1 MSKVLIIFILIAY
14 LGLLFFLAYWAEK
27 NKRSKWVNNPYIYA
41 LSLAV
46 YCSAWT
52 YYGSVGAAARGDYS
66 FLTVYLGP
74 VIAAPL
80 WIVVLKKIVT
90 LSKVYN
96 VSSIADFI
104 SLRYANNRS
113 LGAIVT
119 LVSAASIIPYVALQ
133 LKAISETY
141 GLITANGTVSNS
153 SFVITDS
160 TFYIAILLAI
170 FVAFFGTLSLDAS
183 KQKKGVVFSVA
194 MESLLKLLIF
204 LIVGI
209 YVSYYLF
216 KNPGEITEKVQKL
229 GIINPYEGVSSVT
242 AGINWFF
249 MIALSFLAI
258 FLLPR
263 QFQVAVVEQSNFK
276 QIKKGIWV
284 FPLYLLLFNIFV
296 IFIAWGG
303 LILLGEKVNYD
314 YITMLIPI
322 SQGNYFL
329 ATMVFLGGFSAV
341 ISMIV
346 ISTLALSTMLS
357 NNLII
362 PYGFIHRFT
371 KKQNFQNVKTIK
383 TIRRICIFVT
393 ILLAYGLYAS
403 FNPEVSLYAI
413 GLISFLVIAQLAPS
427 FFLGLYWNRGS
438 AKGAAW
444 GILIGLLTITY
455 TYIIPFLS
463 TEVMASNNFVIE
475 GFLGISALKPYAL
488 FGISFLEKTPHALFW
503 SLLLNTFLFAL
514 ISLVRK
520 GNYRERNYGEVFV
533 HPEKFDGVN
542 EDAYVWKGE
551 ANYADIKNVLIKFLG
566 EQRTKRAINIFKK
579 RNNIEGNE
587 LTVNAK
593 FIDFSEKLLTGAVG
607 TSSARILIGKVS
619 KEQPVSLNEV
629 LHILEENKETT
640 ALNKALK
647 ENSLA
652 LEKITEKLSK
662 ANETLLLQDKQ
673 KDDFLDTVAHEL
685 KTPITSMHASA
696 EVLEDDEM
704 PAELRK
710 QFLKNIFND
719 AERLTRL
726 INDILNLER
735 LSSGKLPMN
744 FEQKSLK
751 STIEKAIASVEGE
764 LKRKGITIDLQL
776 NDVIMN
782 QDEDRIV
789 QVFVNLFSNSF
800 KFLPVDNQKISIKLT
815 ENKNEATVS
824 FWDNGKGIAKKD
836 IPYVFDKFYQS
847 DNQTLK
853 KPKGSG
859 FGLAICKQII
869 KSHNGTITV
878 DQSVKKGTNI
888 IIKLPKDE

>member
-1 MSKVLIIFILIAY
+1 MNKGLIIIILIAY

-74 VIAAPL
+74 IIAAPL

-113 LGAIVT
+113 LGALVT
-119 LVSAASIIPYVALQ
+119 LVCAASIIPYVALQ

-141 GLITANGTVSNS
+141 GLITANETITKASP
-153 SFVITDS
+153 VIGDS
-160 TFYIAILLAI
+160 TFYIAILLAV

-194 MESLLKLLIF
+194 MESLLKLVIF
-204 LIVGI
+204 LIIGV
-209 YVSYYLF
+209 YVSFYLF
-216 KNPGEITEKVQKL
+216 KNPGDITQQVAHS
-229 GIINPYEGVSSVT
+229 GIVNPYTGVASVT
-242 AGINWFF
+242 QGLNWLF

-263 QFQVAVVEQSNFK
+263 QFQVAVVEQSSFK
-276 QIKKGIWV
+276 QIKKGVWV

-296 IFIAWGG
+296 VFIAWGG
-303 LILLGEKVNYD
+303 LLLLGSDINYD
-314 YITMLIPI
+314 YITMMIPL

-329 ATMVFLGGFSAV
+329 ATLVFLGGFSAV

-362 PYGFIHRFT
+362 PYGFINRFT
-371 KKQNFQNVKTIK
+371 RKQDFQNIKTIK
-383 TIRRICIFVT
+383 TIRRVSIFVT
-393 ILLAYGLYAS
+393 ILLGYGLYAS
-403 FNPEVSLYAI
+403 FNPSVSLYAI
-413 GLISFLVIAQLAPS
+413 GLISFLVIAQLAPA

-438 AKGAAW
+438 SKGAAW
-444 GILIGLLTITY
+444 GVLVGLLMVVF
-455 TYIIPFLS
+455 TYIVPFI
-463 TEVMASNNFVIE
+463 TDEVWQAGGFVNE
-475 GFLGISALKPYAL
+475 GLFGIAALKPHAL
-488 FGISFLEKTPHALFW
+488 FGIDFLEKTPHTLFW
-503 SLLLNTFLFAL
+503 SLLLNTFCFVF

-520 GNYRERNYGEVFV
+520 GNYRERNYGEIFV
-533 HPEKFDGVN
+533 HPEKFHGHND
-542 EDAYVWKGE
+542 EAYVWKGE
-551 ANYADIKNVLIKFLG
+551 ANFAEIKSVLVRFLG
-566 EQRTKRAINIFKK
+566 EHRTNRAIQIFKK
-579 RNNIEGNE
+579 RNTIHEE
-587 LTVNAK
+587 VPPVNAK

-647 ENSLA
+647 EKSLA
-652 LEKITEKLSK
+652 LEKITQKLSK
-662 ANETLLLQDKQ
+662 ANAALLLKDKQ

-696 EVLEDDEM
+696 EVLEDEEM
-704 PAELRK
+704 PPALRK
-710 QFLKNIFND
+710 QFLKNILND
-719 AERLTRL
+719 SERLTRL

-735 LSSGKLPMN
+735 LSSGKLPMT

-751 STIEKAIASVEGE
+751 TTIERAIASVEGE
-764 LKRKGITIDLQL
+764 LKKKAIEVQTNLDE
-776 NDVIMN
+776 VTFN
-782 QDEDRIV
+782 QDEDRLI
-789 QVFVNLFSNSF
+789 QVIVNLFSNSF
-800 KFLPVDNQKISIKLT
+800 KFLPDEHPKIKINL
-815 ENKNEATVS
+815 NDHPNEVEIT
-824 FWDNGKGIAKKD
+824 FWDNGKGIDEKD
-836 IPYVFDKFYQS
+836 IPYVFEKFYQS
-847 DNQTLK
+847 ENQTLK

-869 KSHNGTITV
+869 KSHGGTIEVDQTMKNGT
-878 DQSVKKGTNI
+878 NM
-888 IIKLPKDE
+888 IIKLPKT

>member
-1 MSKVLIIFILIAY
+1 MSKGLIIIILIAY

-74 VIAAPL
+74 IIAAPL
-80 WIVVLKKIVT
+80 WIVVLKKIVA
-90 LSKVYN
+90 LSKAYN

-113 LGAIVT
+113 LGALVT
-119 LVSAASIIPYVALQ
+119 LVCAISIIPYVALQ

-141 GLITANGTVSNS
+141 GLITANDTITKS
-153 SFVITDS
+153 SFVIGDS
-160 TFYIAILLAI
+160 TFYIAILLAV

-183 KQKKGVVFSVA
+183 RQKKGVVFSVA
-194 MESLLKLLIF
+194 MESLLKLVIF
-204 LIVGI
+204 LIIGI
-209 YVSYYLF
+209 YVSYFLF
-216 KNPGEITEKVQKL
+216 KNPGEITHKIDQL
-229 GIINPYEGVSSVT
+229 GIINPYEGVRSVT
-242 AGINWFF
+242 QGMNWFF

-263 QFQVAVVEQSNFK
+263 QFQVSVVEQSYFK

-303 LILLGEKVNYD
+303 LILLGDQVNYD
-314 YITMLIPI
+314 HITILIPL
-322 SQGNYFL
+322 SQGNYIL
-329 ATMVFLGGFSAV
+329 ATLVFLGGFSAV

-362 PYGFIHRFT
+362 PYGFINRFS
-371 KKQNFQNVKTIK
+371 KKQNYQNEKTIK
-383 TIRRICIFVT
+383 TIRRIGIFLT
-393 ILLAYGLYAS
+393 ILLGYGLYAS
-403 FNPEVSLYAI
+403 FNPRVSLYAI
-413 GLISFLVIAQLAPS
+413 GLISFLIIAQLAPA

-438 AKGAAW
+438 SKGAAW
-444 GILIGLLTITY
+444 GILSGLLIIAY
-455 TYIIPFLS
+455 TYVVPFIS
-463 TEVMASNNFVIE
+463 AEVMQSDKFIANGLF
-475 GFLGISALKPYAL
+475 GISALKPYEL
-488 FGISFLEKTPHALFW
+488 FGVSFLDKTPHALFW
-503 SLLLNTFLFAL
+503 SLLINTFLFAF

-533 HPEKFDGVN
+533 HPEKFEGINDDN
-542 EDAYVWKGE
+542 YVWKGE
-551 ANYADIKNVLIKFLG
+551 ANFLEIKNVLVKFLG
-566 EQRTKRAINIFKK
+566 EQRTNRAINIFKK
-579 RNNIEGNE
+579 RNNIPEKE
-587 LTVNAK
+587 PTVNAK

-629 LHILEENKETT
+629 LNILEENKETT

-647 ENSLA
+647 EKSQA
-652 LEKITEKLSK
+652 LEKMTQKLSQ
-662 ANETLLLQDKQ
+662 ANKSLVIQDKQ

-696 EVLEDDEM
+696 EVLDDDEM

-710 QFLKNIFND
+710 QFLKNILSD
-719 AERLTRL
+719 SERLTRL

-735 LSSGKLPMN
+735 LSSGKLPME
-744 FEQKSLK
+744 FETKNVK
-751 STIEKAIASVEGE
+751 NTVEKAIASVEGE
-764 LKRKGITIDLQL
+764 IKKKGITIEKNLD
-776 NDVIMN
+776 DVTFYH
-782 QDEDRIV
+782 DEDRLI

-800 KFLPVDNQKISIKLT
+800 KFLPVENPKIKVKLS
-815 ENKNEATVS
+815 ATPELITIS
-824 FWDNGKGIAKKD
+824 FWDNGKGIDEAD
-836 IPYVFDKFYQS
+836 MPFVFDKFYQS
-847 DNQTLK
+847 GNQTLK

-869 KSHNGTITV
+869 KSHGGTIEV
-878 DQSVKKGTNI
+878 DKTVKKGTNI
-888 IIKLPKDE
+888 IIKLPKK

>member
-1 MSKVLIIFILIAY
+1 M
-14 LGLLFFLAYWAEK
+14 GLLFFLAYWAEK
-27 NKRSKWVNNPYIYA
+27 NKRSKWVNSPYIYA

-104 SLRYANNRS
+104 SLRYGNNRS

-141 GLITANGTVSNS
+141 GLITANGTVSAS

-160 TFYIAILLAI
+160 TFYIAILLAV

-183 KQKKGVVFSVA
+183 KQKKGVIFSIA

-204 LIVGI
+204 LIIGV

-216 KNPGEITEKVQKL
+216 NSPAEITEKIEEL
-229 GIINPYEGVSSVT
+229 GMINPYQGVVSVT
-242 AGINWFF
+242 SGMNWFF

-263 QFQVAVVEQSNFK
+263 QFQVAVVEQSSFK
-276 QIKKGIWV
+276 QIKKGVWV
-284 FPLYLLLFNIFV
+284 FPFYLLLFNVFV

-303 LILLGEKVNYD
+303 LIILGDQVNYD
-314 YITMLIPI
+314 YITMLIPL

-329 ATMVFLGGFSAV
+329 ATLVFLGGFSAI

-362 PYGFIHRFT
+362 PYGFINRLT

-403 FNPEVSLYAI
+403 FNPKVSLYAI

-438 AKGAAW
+438 AKGAAF
-444 GILIGLLTITY
+444 GVLSGLLIITY

-463 TEVMASNNFVIE
+463 TEVITSSDFVTN
-475 GFLGISALKPYAL
+475 GAFGVSALKPYAL
-488 FGISFLEKTPHALFW
+488 FGVSFLEKTPHALFW
-503 SLLLNTFLFAL
+503 SLLINTFLFAL
-514 ISLVRK
+514 ISLVQK

-533 HPEKFDGVN
+533 HPEKFNGLN

-551 ANYADIKNVLIKFLG
+551 ANYSDIKNVLVKFLG

-579 RNNIEGNE
+579 RNNIEEKE
-587 LTVNAK
+587 LIVNAK

-647 ENSLA
+647 EKSLD
-652 LEKITEKLSK
+652 LEKMTQKLSK

-696 EVLEDDEM
+696 EVLEDDDM
-704 PAELRK
+704 PTELRQ
-710 QFLKNIFND
+710 QFIKNIFND

-735 LSSGKLPMN
+735 LSSGKLPMH
-744 FEQKSLK
+744 FEQKNLK
-751 STIEKAIASVEGE
+751 KTIEKAIASVEGE
-764 LKRKGITIDLQL
+764 LNRKGIKIEKQLQ
-776 NDVIMN
+776 DIIIN
-782 QDEDRIV
+782 QDEDRII

-800 KFLPVDNQKISIKLT
+800 KFLPANNKKISINLT
-815 ENKNEATVS
+815 ENKNQVVVS
-824 FWDNGKGIAKKD
+824 FWDNGKGISDNDA
-836 IPYVFDKFYQS
+836 PYVFDKFYQS
-847 DNQTLK
+847 VNQTLK

-869 KSHNGTITV
+869 KAHNGSITV
-878 DQSVKKGTNI
+878 DQSVIKGTNI
-888 IIKLPKDE
+888 IIKLPKNE